1 MANCSSR
8 FVCNL
13 VVRATPDTGDAVDD
27 AWLVGRFGF
36 AST

>member
-13 VVRATPDTGDAVDD
+13 VVRATDTGDAVDD